1 MHQFAQSLRQR
12 GATCVESSGLLRGL
26 RKTARDY
33 ASRDLG
39 ILDRGVSE
47 TSEKVSGRR
56 SSLRRLRSAPQV
68 AGETKY

>member
-33 ASRDLG
+33 APRDLG

-47 TSEKVSGRR
+47 TSGKVSGRR
-56 SSLRRLRSAPQV
+56 SSLRRLR
-68 AGETKY
+68 

>member
-26 RKTARDY
+26 RKAAGDY
-33 ASRDLG
+33 ASHDLR
-39 ILDRGVSE
+39 ILDRGLNE
-47 TSEKVSGRR
+47 TSEKLSGRR

-68 AGETKY
+68 AGEMKC